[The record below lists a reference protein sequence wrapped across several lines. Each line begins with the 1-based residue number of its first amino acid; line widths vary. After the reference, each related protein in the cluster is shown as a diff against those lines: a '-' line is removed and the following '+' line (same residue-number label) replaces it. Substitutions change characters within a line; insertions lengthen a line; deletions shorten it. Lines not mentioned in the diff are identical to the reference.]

1 MRDTTMM
8 RARWAGRAGGPGKG
22 FRARRAVPEPVATSA
37 EELSAWFAGSLP
49 DDWFT
54 APVAVRFDR
63 DEILVTGELAAPTL
77 GKGDPSEVAESARID
92 AFRESS
98 RDERIGIALR
108 AEERF
113 ERKVSWAATCGGTT
127 ARFTTAS
134 VPAMTRLGFEQRAT
148 LDTLIDAGVAR
159 SRSEALAWCVELVA
173 EHESTWIAELREAL
187 SAVQDA
193 RRKGPASG

>member
-1 MRDTTMM
+1 MRDAMMM
-8 RARWAGRAGGPGKG
+8 RARWAGRAGGPGRG
-22 FRARRAVPEPVATSA
+22 PRARRAVPEPVATTA

-54 APVAVRFDR
+54 GPATVRFDR
-63 DEILVTGELAAPTL
+63 DEILVTGDLAAP
-77 GKGDPSEVAESARID
+77 KVAEGDPAEVARAARIE
-92 AFRESS
+92 AFREST
-98 RDERIGIALR
+98 REARIAIALR

-113 ERKVSWAATCGGTT
+113 ERKVSWAATCGDT
-127 ARFTTAS
+127 AVAFTTAS

-159 SRSEALAWCVELVA
+159 SRSEALAWCVDLVA

-193 RRKGPASG
+193 RRKGPASR